1 MEIKDLVL
9 KNGIL
14 KDLVYLGQLE
24 TLSNFNG
31 EKGQFQ
37 VHQVTDRKGMVF
49 HVVTKASADLFEM
62 KSAIE
67 LVNPVFFVDERYGA
81 SMTPALNVQAEKI
94 VKK

>member
-14 KDLVYLGQLE
+14 KDLVYLGQVD
-24 TLSNFNG
+24 TLNSFNG
-31 EKGQFQ
+31 VSGQFQ
-37 VHQVTDRKGMVF
+37 VHQVTDRKGMIF
-49 HVVTKASADLFEM
+49 HVVTKASADLFEV

-67 LVNPVFFVDERYGA
+67 LVNPTFFVDELYGA
-81 SMTPALNVQAEKI
+81 STVPAINVQAEKI